1 MKLALRK
8 ARLIVHLLH
17 GMWTVATRF
26 PRATAAQREAL
37 NRAWSLKMLRLCGM
51 RLVVHN
57 DSARLDAGALV
68 VANHISWIDIYV
80 INAWRPTPFVSKA
93 EIRQW
98 PVVGWL
104 AQQLG
109 TVFIQREKRS
119 DAKRIM
125 HELSDR
131 LSAGELM
138 CVFPE
143 GTTSDGLTLLPFHAN
158 MFQAAVSA
166 GSPVQP
172 LCLMYEDAQ
181 GRQSTAPAYIG
192 ELSLGE
198 SLDALLRG
206 GPLTAHVYVGEAL
219 APGADRRSLAAQ
231 AEQTIG
237 AALRRLQGESMGMGA
252 PAPLE
257 SAPVARA
264 SAAEAGRS
272 QASQDIQ
279 DAQAGTLIDG
289 IDQQGRSA

>member
-1 MKLALRK
+1 
-8 ARLIVHLLH
+8 VHLLH
-17 GMWTVATRF
+17 GMWTVWTRF
-26 PRATAAQREAL
+26 PRATPQQRLEL
-37 NRAWSLKMLRLCGM
+37 NRAWSLRMLQLCGM

-57 DSARLDAGALV
+57 DGARLDEGVLV

-93 EIRQW
+93 EIRKW

-125 HELSDR
+125 HELANR
-131 LSAGELM
+131 LNAGELM

-143 GTTSDGLTLLPFHAN
+143 GTTSDGVQLMPFHAN

-166 GSPVQP
+166 SRPVQP
-172 LCLMYEDAQ
+172 VCMMYEDAQ

-198 SLDALLRG
+198 SLDALLRA
-206 GPLTAHVYVGEAL
+206 GPLTAHVYVGAPL
-219 APGADRRSLAAQ
+219 APGADRRLLAAEAQ
-231 AEQTIG
+231 ASVG
-237 AALRRLQGESMGMGA
+237 AALAALQDPEARRSGQIADRTQQFIDAAAAAKNPQE
-252 PAPLE
+252 PL
-257 SAPVARA
+257 ADPNADMTRHA
-264 SAAEAGRS
+264 
-272 QASQDIQ
+272 
-279 DAQAGTLIDG
+279 
-289 IDQQGRSA
+289 

>member
-8 ARLIVHLLH
+8 ARLIAHLLH
-17 GMWTVATRF
+17 GMWIVATRF
-26 PRATAAQREAL
+26 PKAGPDGRRTL
-37 NRAWSLKMLRLCGM
+37 NRAWSVKMLRLCGM
-51 RLVVHN
+51 QLVVHN
-57 DSARLDAGALV
+57 DSARLDRGTLV

-104 AQQLG
+104 AQQLD

-143 GTTSDGLTLLPFHAN
+143 GTTSNGLALLPFHAN

-166 GSPVQP
+166 GAPVQP

-181 GRQSTAPAYIG
+181 GRQSTAPAYIDD
-192 ELSLGE
+192 LTLADSLN
-198 SLDALLRG
+198 LLLRG
-206 GPLTAHVYVGEAL
+206 GPLTAHVYVGAPL
-219 APGADRRSLAAQ
+219 APGADRRTLAAQ
-231 AEQTIG
+231 AEEVIA
-237 AALRRLQGESMGMGA
+237 AALHDMQAGKARAGAVLAAQA
-252 PAPLE
+252 PAP
-257 SAPVARA
+257 
-264 SAAEAGRS
+264 AAVPGA
-272 QASQDIQ
+272 A
-279 DAQAGTLIDG
+279 ATLIDRV
-289 IDQQGRSA
+289 DQTGRSA

>member
-1 MKLALRK
+1 
-8 ARLIVHLLH
+8 
-17 GMWTVATRF
+17 VATRF
-26 PRATAAQREAL
+26 PGAGAERRHAL

-57 DSARLDAGALV
+57 DSARLDRGALV

-104 AQQLG
+104 AQQLD

-143 GTTSDGLTLLPFHAN
+143 GTTSNGLALLPFHAN

-166 GSPVQP
+166 AAHVQP
-172 LCLMYEDAQ
+172 LCIMYEDAQ
-181 GRQSTAPAYIG
+181 GRQSTAPAYIDD
-192 ELSLGE
+192 LSLAE
-198 SLDALLRG
+198 SLNLLLRG
-206 GPLTAHVYVGEAL
+206 GPLTAHVYVGEPL
-219 APGADRRSLAAQ
+219 APGADRRELAAQ
-231 AEQTIG
+231 AQEVIA
-237 AALRRLQGESMGMGA
+237 AALRQMQGGTANAGA
-252 PAPLE
+252 L
-257 SAPVARA
+257 VAEEAAMLAA
-264 SAAEAGRS
+264 SA
-272 QASQDIQ
+272 
-279 DAQAGTLIDG
+279 TLIEPV
-289 IDQQGRSA
+289 DQSGRSA

>member
-1 MKLALRK
+1 MKLAIRK

-17 GMWTVATRF
+17 GMLIVSTRF
-26 PRATAAQREAL
+26 PRATASEREAL
-37 NRAWSLKMLRLCGM
+37 NRAWSLKMLQLCGM

-57 DSARLDAGALV
+57 DSARVDAGALV
-68 VANHISWIDIYV
+68 VANHVSWIDIYV

-104 AQQLG
+104 AHQLG

-125 HELSDR
+125 HELADR

-143 GTTSDGLTLLPFHAN
+143 GTTSDGLGLLPFHAN

-166 GSPVQP
+166 GRPVQP
-172 LCLMYEDAQ
+172 VCLMYEDAQ
-181 GRQSTAPAYIG
+181 GRQSKAPAYIDD
-192 ELSLGE
+192 LTLAQ

-206 GPLTAHVYVGEAL
+206 GPLTAHVYVGEAI
-219 APGADRRSLAAQ
+219 APGAERRTLAAQ
-231 AEQTIG
+231 AEAAVGT
-237 AALRRLQGESMGMGA
+237 ALRELQQSGGVRV
-252 PAPLE
+252 LE
-257 SAPVARA
+257 RPGSPGVEAADETNAR
-264 SAAEAGRS
+264 EATLMNPIDQRGRS
-272 QASQDIQ
+272 V
-279 DAQAGTLIDG
+279 
-289 IDQQGRSA
+289 

>member
-1 MKLALRK
+1 MKLAFRK
-8 ARLIVHLLH
+8 ARLVAHLLH

-26 PRATAAQREAL
+26 PRASATQRESL
-37 NRAWSLKMLRLCGM
+37 NRAWSLKMLQLCGM

-57 DSARLDAGALV
+57 DSARLDSGALV

-143 GTTSDGLTLLPFHAN
+143 GTTTDGLRLLPFHAN

-166 GSPVQP
+166 ASPVQP
-172 LCLMYEDAQ
+172 VCLMYEDAQ
-181 GRQSTAPAYIG
+181 GRQSTAPAYIDD
-192 ELSLGE
+192 LTLAQ
-198 SLDALLRG
+198 SLDTLLRG
-206 GPLTAHVYVGEAL
+206 APLTAHVYVGEAL
-219 APGADRRSLAAQ
+219 APGPDRRTLAAQ
-231 AEQTIG
+231 AQASIEM
-237 AALRRLQGESMGMGA
+237 ALSSLQG
-252 PAPLE
+252 
-257 SAPVARA
+257 
-264 SAAEAGRS
+264 SAARVPGTVATAVVSETDA
-272 QASQDIQ
+272 
-279 DAQAGTLIDG
+279 AQATLLDSV
-289 IDQQGRSA
+289 DQQGRSA

>member
-8 ARLIVHLLH
+8 ARLIAHLLH

-26 PRATAAQREAL
+26 PGADPERRHAL

-57 DSARLDAGALV
+57 DGARLDRGALV

-98 PVVGWL
+98 PLVGWL
-104 AQQLG
+104 AQQLD

-125 HELSDR
+125 HELSAR

-143 GTTSDGLTLLPFHAN
+143 GTTSNGLALLPFHAN

-166 GSPVQP
+166 GAPVQP
-172 LCLMYEDAQ
+172 LCIMYEDAQ
-181 GRQSTAPAYIG
+181 GRQSTAPAYIDD
-192 ELSLGE
+192 LSLAD
-198 SLDALLRG
+198 SLTLLLRG
-206 GPLTAHVYVGEAL
+206 GPLTAHVYVGEAIS
-219 APGADRRSLAAQ
+219 PGEDRRALAAQ
-231 AEQTIG
+231 AEQVIG
-237 AALRRLQGESMGMGA
+237 DALRRMQRGTASAGA
-252 PAPLE
+252 LVVEDAAA
-257 SAPVARA
+257 SAPVAPMIESVDRPG
-264 SAAEAGRS
+264 SS
-272 QASQDIQ
+272 V
-279 DAQAGTLIDG
+279 
-289 IDQQGRSA
+289 

>member
-8 ARLIVHLLH
+8 ARLIAHLLH
-17 GMWTVATRF
+17 GMFTVATRF
-26 PRATAAQREAL
+26 PRASAAERHAL

-57 DSARLDAGALV
+57 DSARLDRGALV

-104 AQQLG
+104 AQQLD

-143 GTTSDGLTLLPFHAN
+143 GTTSNGLALLPFHAN
-158 MFQAAVSA
+158 LFQAAVSA
-166 GSPVQP
+166 SVPVQP
-172 LCLMYEDAQ
+172 LCIMYEDAQ

-206 GPLTAHVYVGEAL
+206 GPLTAHVYVGATL
-219 APGADRRSLAAQ
+219 APGADRRLLAAEAQ
-231 AEQTIG
+231 ASVG
-237 AALRRLQGESMGMGA
+237 AALAALQDPEARRSGQIADRTQQFIDAAAAAQNPQE
-252 PAPLE
+252 PL
-257 SAPVARA
+257 SDPDVDMTRHA
-264 SAAEAGRS
+264 
-272 QASQDIQ
+272 
-279 DAQAGTLIDG
+279 
-289 IDQQGRSA
+289 

>member
-8 ARLIVHLLH
+8 ARLIAHLLH

-26 PRATAAQREAL
+26 PGAGAERRHAL

-57 DSARLDAGALV
+57 DNARLDRGALV

-104 AQQLG
+104 AQQLD

-166 GSPVQP
+166 AAPVQP
-172 LCLMYEDAQ
+172 LCIMYEDAQ
-181 GRQSTAPAYIG
+181 GRQSTAPAYIDD
-192 ELSLGE
+192 LSLAD
-198 SLDALLRG
+198 SLNLLLRG
-206 GPLTAHVYVGEAL
+206 GPLTAHVYVGEPL
-219 APGADRRSLAAQ
+219 APGADRRALAAQ
-231 AEQTIG
+231 AEAIIG
-237 AALRRLQGESMGMGA
+237 ETLRQMQRGTAKAGV
-252 PAPLE
+252 
-257 SAPVARA
+257 VAEETTA
-264 SAAEAGRS
+264 SAAT
-272 QASQDIQ
+272 
-279 DAQAGTLIDG
+279 GTLIEPAD
-289 IDQQGRSA
+289 RSGHSA